1 MPPARGVASRK
12 ITEICN
18 WKGEAFPHIKR
29 RSRERFI
36 AMSEINVQL
45 NDSAPVQVPS
55 STTVAEALK
64 KLDRD
69 LAKQALAAR
78 VNGREVDLA
87 SPIQAPENGDAVRIE
102 PVLPQTRDGLDV
114 LRHSTAHLLAAA
126 VLDLFPGTK
135 LGIGPALLDDPRYG
149 FFYDV
154 IAPRPLTEADL
165 PVIEKK
171 MRDIAKR
178 NMSYRRDE
186 IPKAEALRIFNERD
200 EPLKCELIDEKAGE
214 TVSVYYIDGSPFLDF
229 CLGPHVPNTNRL
241 KAFKVLSLAGAYWKG
256 DAERPQMQR
265 IYGTAFFTQEELDG
279 WLKQREEAEKRDHR
293 RLGRELDLFS
303 IQEQYGQG
311 LVFWHPKGGIVR
323 QQMED
328 YLREELIRRNYSF
341 VYTPHIAKREL
352 WQLSGHEQ
360 NYGDSMFAPTTLEET
375 EFRLKP
381 MNCPFHIGIYKSQQR
396 SYRDLPQRYSEM
408 GTVYRAELSGTLHGL
423 MRVRGFT
430 VDDAHLFCTPEQIPR
445 EIDDCVDFAYQVLK
459 TFGFDKIKFELS
471 VKGSDTSK
479 NYFGLEADWEKAEQA
494 LAAGLDARGIK
505 YDRVE
510 GEAAFYGPKID
521 FKIEDAIG
529 RLWQLGT
536 VQWDF
541 NLPERF
547 ELEYIGEDNKP
558 HRPVMVHRALFGSIE
573 RFFGVLIEHYAG
585 AFPMWLAPVQVAVLP
600 ITDRINKY
608 AETVAQ
614 QLRAAGL
621 RVEVNVRNDKI
632 GAKIRDAQLQKIP
645 FMLVLGDREMEQSQ
659 VAVRE
664 RTKGD
669 LGAMSLNDFEQMA
682 QRLVKTRALANT

>member
-1 MPPARGVASRK
+1 
-12 ITEICN
+12 
-18 WKGEAFPHIKR
+18 
-29 RSRERFI
+29 
-36 AMSEINVQL
+36 MSEINVQL
-45 NDSAPVQVPS
+45 KEGGAAQQLSAPV
-55 STTVAEALK
+55 TVAEALK

-69 LAKQALAAR
+69 AAKQALAAR

-87 SPIQAPENGDAVRIE
+87 FTLNGQENGEPVRIE
-102 PVLPQTRDGLDV
+102 PVLPQTLEGLDV

-149 FFYDV
+149 FFYDI
-154 IAPRPLTEADL
+154 IAPRALTDEDL
-165 PVIEKK
+165 PVIEKR
-171 MRDIAKR
+171 MREIAKR
-178 NMSYRRDE
+178 NLAYRRDE
-186 IPKAEALRIFNERD
+186 IAKADALRVFAERD

-229 CLGPHVPNTNRL
+229 CLGPHVPNTNKLR
-241 KAFKVLSLAGAYWKG
+241 AFKLLSLAGAYWKG
-256 DAERPQMQR
+256 DAERQQMQR
-265 IYGTAFFTQEELDG
+265 IYGTAFFSQEELDA
-279 WLKQREEAEKRDHR
+279 WIKQRAEAERRDHR

-311 LVFWHPKGGIVR
+311 LIFWHPKGAIVR
-323 QQMED
+323 KMMED
-328 YLREELIRRNYSF
+328 YLYEELNKRNYSF
-341 VYTPHIAKREL
+341 VYTPHIARREL
-352 WQLSGHEQ
+352 WQISGHEQ
-360 NYGDSMFAPTTLEET
+360 NYGDSMFAPTKLEET

-396 SYRDLPQRYSEM
+396 SYRDLPQRYAEM

-430 VDDAHLFCTPEQIPR
+430 VDDAHLFCTPEQVR
-445 EIDDCVDFAYQVLK
+445 KEISDCVDFVIAVLK
-459 TFGFDKIKFELS
+459 TFGFEKVKFELS
-471 VKGSDTSK
+471 VKGNVTNK
-479 NYFGLEADWEKAEQA
+479 NYLGSDEEWAKAESQ
-494 LAAGLDARGIK
+494 LADVLNEHGVDYERI
-505 YDRVE
+505 E
-510 GEAAFYGPKID
+510 GEGAFYGPKID

-547 ELEYIGEDNKP
+547 ELEYIGEDNSA

-585 AFPMWLAPVQVAVLP
+585 AFPLWLAPVQVAVLP
-600 ITDRINKY
+600 ITDRINDY
-608 AETVAQ
+608 AQ
-614 QLRAAGL
+614 QVATSLRNAGL
-621 RVEVNVRNDKI
+621 RTETSLRSEKI
-632 GAKIRDAQLQKIP
+632 GAKIRDAQMRKVP
-645 FMLVLGDREMEQSQ
+645 FMLVLGDREMEQGM

-669 LGAMSLNDFEQMA
+669 IGVMTLDEFKEMA
-682 QRLVKTRALANT
+682 RELVKTRAIENSRQ

>member
-1 MPPARGVASRK
+1 MSGIDVQLKDGVA
-12 ITEICN
+12 
-18 WKGEAFPHIKR
+18 
-29 RSRERFI
+29 
-36 AMSEINVQL
+36 
-45 NDSAPVQVPS
+45 VQVPAW
-55 STTVAEALK
+55 TTVAEALK

-69 LAKQALAAR
+69 LAKQAIAAR
-78 VNGREVDLA
+78 VDGREVDLA
-87 SPIQAPENGDAVRIE
+87 YALDPQENGGAVRIE
-102 PVLPQTRDGLDV
+102 PVLPQTLEGLDV

-135 LGIGPALLDDPRYG
+135 LGIGPALLEDPRYG

-154 IAPRPLTEADL
+154 IAPRALTEADL
-165 PVIEKK
+165 PLIEKK

-178 NMSYRRDE
+178 NMPYRRDE
-186 IPKAEALRIFNERD
+186 ITKAEALSIFKERE

-214 TVSVYYIDGSPFLDF
+214 KVSVYYIDGSPFIDF

-241 KAFKVLSLAGAYWKG
+241 RAFKLLSLAGAYWKG

-328 YLREELIRRNYSF
+328 YLREELIKRNYSF

-352 WQLSGHEQ
+352 WQMSGHEQ

-396 SYRDLPQRYSEM
+396 SYRDLPQRYAEM

-430 VDDAHLFCTPEQIPR
+430 VDDAHLFCTPEQVGR
-445 EIDDCVDFAYQVLK
+445 EIDDCVDFAYQVLR

-471 VKGSDTSK
+471 VKGNDTNKLYLGSDD
-479 NYFGLEADWEKAEQA
+479 DWEKAA
-494 LAAGLDARGIK
+494 NAMAAGLEARGIK
-505 YDRVE
+505 YERME
-510 GEAAFYGPKID
+510 GEGAFYGPKID

-547 ELEYIGEDNKP
+547 GLEYIGEDNKP

-585 AFPMWLAPVQVAVLP
+585 AFPLWLAPVQVVVLP
-600 ITDRINKY
+600 ITDRINEY
-608 AETVAQ
+608 AGKIAAD
-614 QLRAAGL
+614 LRGAGL
-621 RVEVNVRNDKI
+621 RVEVNVRSDKI

-645 FMLVLGDREMEQSQ
+645 FMLVLGDREMQESR

-664 RTKGD
+664 RSKGD
-669 LGAMSLNDFEQMA
+669 IGAMTPDEFKEIA
-682 QRLVKTRALANT
+682 QRLVKTRALNNN

>member
-1 MPPARGVASRK
+1 
-12 ITEICN
+12 
-18 WKGEAFPHIKR
+18 
-29 RSRERFI
+29 
-36 AMSEINVQL
+36 MSEINVKL
-45 NDSAPVQVPS
+45 NDGPAAQIAAPV
-55 STTVAEALK
+55 TVGEALK
-64 KLDRD
+64 RLDRD
-69 LAKQALAAR
+69 LAKQALSAR

-87 SPIQAPENGDAVRIE
+87 FTLAEAQNGDPVKIE
-102 PVLPQTRDGLDV
+102 PVLPDTLAGLDV

-135 LGIGPALLDDPRYG
+135 LGIGPALLEDPRYG

-154 IAPRPLTEADL
+154 ITPEPLTEADL
-165 PVIEKK
+165 PVIEKR
-171 MRDIAKR
+171 MRQIASR
-178 NMSYRRDE
+178 NLAYRRDE
-186 IPKAEALRIFNERD
+186 ISKTEALRIFEERE
-200 EPLKCELIDEKAGE
+200 EPLKRELIDEKAGE
-214 TVSVYYIDGSPFLDF
+214 TVSVYYIDNSPFIDF
-229 CLGPHVPNTNRL
+229 CLGPHVPNTNKLR
-241 KAFKVLSLAGAYWKG
+241 AFKLLSLAGAYWKG
-256 DAERPQMQR
+256 DAENPQMQR
-265 IYGTAFFTQEELDG
+265 IYGTAFFTQEQLDG

-311 LVFWHPKGGIVR
+311 LIFWHPKGALVR

-328 YLREELIRRNYSF
+328 FLRQELVKRDYSF

-352 WQLSGHEQ
+352 WKISGHDQ
-360 NYGDSMFAPTTLEET
+360 SYGDSMFAPTTLEET

-396 SYRDLPQRYSEM
+396 SYRDLPQRYAEM

-430 VDDAHLFCTPEQIPR
+430 VDDAHLFCTPEQVR
-445 EIDDCVDFAYQVLK
+445 KEIDDCVDFAYYVLK
-459 TFGFDKIKFELS
+459 TFGFEKIKFELS

-479 NYFGLEADWEKAEQA
+479 QWLGNDAEWVKAEAA
-494 LAAGLDARGIK
+494 LAAALDARQIQ
-505 YDRVE
+505 YERIE

-547 ELEYIGEDNKP
+547 ELEYVGEDNKP

-585 AFPMWLAPVQVAVLP
+585 AFPLWLAPVQVAVLP
-600 ITDRINKY
+600 ITDRISDY
-608 AETVAQ
+608 AEKVAGE
-614 QLRAAGL
+614 LRAAGL
-621 RVEVNVRNDKI
+621 RVEGNLRSEKI
-632 GAKIRDAQLQKIP
+632 GAKIRDAQMQKVP
-645 FMLVLGDREMEQSQ
+645 FMLVLGDREMEQGN

-664 RTKGD
+664 RLQGD
-669 LGAMSLNDFEQMA
+669 IGVMPVADFIEMA
-682 QRLVKTRALANT
+682 RKLVQQRALTNT

>member
-1 MPPARGVASRK
+1 
-12 ITEICN
+12 
-18 WKGEAFPHIKR
+18 
-29 RSRERFI
+29 
-36 AMSEINVQL
+36 MSEINVQL
-45 NDSAPVQVPS
+45 KDGVPVAMPS
-55 STTVAEALK
+55 SSTIADALK

-69 LAKQALAAR
+69 LAKQALAVKVA
-78 VNGREVDLA
+78 GREHPVDLA
-87 SPIQAPENGDAVRIE
+87 TKLDDIPKALGYERVNEFMRKGALRID
-102 PVLPQTRDGLDV
+102 PVVPDPREGLEV

-135 LGIGPALLDDPRYG
+135 LGIGPALLEDPRYG

-154 IAPRPLTEADL
+154 ITPNPLNEADL
-165 PVIEKK
+165 PIIEKR
-171 MRDIAKR
+171 MRQIASR
-178 NMSYRRDE
+178 NLSYRRDE
-186 IPKAEALRIFNERD
+186 IPKPEAVRIFQERD
-200 EPLKCELIDEKAGE
+200 EPLKCALITDKGGD
-214 TVSVYYIDGSPFLDF
+214 TVSVYYIDGSPFIDF
-229 CLGPHVPNTNRL
+229 CLGPHVPNTNKLR
-241 KAFKVLSLAGAYWKG
+241 AFKLLSLAGAYWMG
-256 DAERPQMQR
+256 DATQPQMQR
-265 IYGTAFFTQEELDG
+265 IYGTAFFTQEQLDR

-311 LVFWHPKGGIVR
+311 LILWHPKGAVVR

-328 YLREELIRRNYSF
+328 YLRQELVKRNYSM

-352 WQLSGHEQ
+352 WKISGHEQ
-360 NYGDSMFAPTTLEET
+360 NYADSMFAPTTLEET

-381 MNCPFHIGIYKSQQR
+381 MNCPMHIGIYKSQQR
-396 SYRDLPQRYSEM
+396 SYRDLPQRYAEM

-479 NYFGLEADWEKAEQA
+479 LYLGADEQWEKAENA

-505 YDRVE
+505 YERME

-547 ELEYIGEDNKP
+547 ELEYVGEDNKP

-585 AFPMWLAPVQVAVLP
+585 SFPMWLAPVQVAVLP
-600 ITDRINKY
+600 ITDRINQY
-608 AETVAQ
+608 ADKIAQ
-614 QLRAAGL
+614 QLRSAGL
-621 RVEVNVRNDKI
+621 RVELNLRSDKI
-632 GAKIRDAQLQKIP
+632 GAKIRDAQLQKVP
-645 FMLVLGDREMEQSQ
+645 FMLVLGDREIEEGK

-664 RTKGD
+664 RSKGD
-669 LGAMSLNDFEQMA
+669 IGAMSLEEFKQMA
-682 QRLVKTRALANT
+682 QRLVETRALTND